1 MGDKDGQT
9 GGKQSLPAGHDK
21 KEEKCPCTREDNTSL
36 WIFCEDCSQWLHCN
50 CVGLKG
56 LNTKALKTLS
66 EWKCPK
72 CILSPYFS
80 EDSSTDEASTK
91 GDLAAACSVM
101 RDAMKKEISMAFN
114 SLKDTVKEAAEH
126 AVKKAT
132 PTVVS
137 GVVEQT
143 KTYAAAAK
151 DHQRELVEEVKSVT
165 TSSQLVNE
173 ICKKIDNDSVQRE
186 RRKSN
191 IMVSSVPEPDT
202 QLTGAEK
209 READIIYMC
218 KNFEMERN
226 EIINCYRTGE
236 VKTDGAGKPIPRP
249 IIAVMMDEECA
260 RYWHNEGKGY
270 KIGSS
275 WINPD
280 LCRADREKQFFV
292 RQERRKKKEEAAKT
306 PVKK

>member
-1 MGDKDGQT
+1 
-9 GGKQSLPAGHDK
+9 
-21 KEEKCPCTREDNTSL
+21 
-36 WIFCEDCSQWLHCN
+36 
-50 CVGLKG
+50 
-56 LNTKALKTLS
+56 
-66 EWKCPK
+66 
-72 CILSPYFS
+72 
-80 EDSSTDEASTK
+80 
-91 GDLAAACSVM
+91 
-101 RDAMKKEISMAFN
+101 MKKEISMAFN

-191 IMVSSVPEPDT
+191 IMVSNVPEPDT
-202 QLTGAEK
+202 QLNGAEK